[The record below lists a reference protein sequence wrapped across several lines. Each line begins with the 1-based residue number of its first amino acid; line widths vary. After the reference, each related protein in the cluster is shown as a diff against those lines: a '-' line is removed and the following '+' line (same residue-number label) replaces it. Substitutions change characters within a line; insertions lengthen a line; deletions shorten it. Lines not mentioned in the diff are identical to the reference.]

1 MKCRRTRAGHLEARE
16 ADRLISEREGSEGA
30 AGHLEIIESTD
41 YPWGTQT
48 GG

>member
-1 MKCRRTRAGHLEARE
+1 MPEGPEQVIWKLAE